1 MSLRTEAGYE
11 KDLLQMVIENARME
25 EFISSHDARDRFI
38 VDNCKTTYFAGYE
51 STAVSAA
58 WCLMLLAAYPEWQER
73 VRSEVANACR
83 GQVPVAESVRR
94 MKSITPPIL
103 YYHQIFLTLECLSYK
118 EKKQLAATSKRWS
131 IQQLDIN
138 NAFLHGYLDEEENN
152 SFEFNPQKFAD
163 GDVKTC
169 KYPQAYMPFGIGP
182 RRMTLPHDHPTP
194 GSCFHLGYDPMSK
207 MYKLLR
213 LNYHLLLRNAKRSNP
228 VGADIMTL
236 RPSNYNSTSSWRKLD
251 LIECGLGGILGAVKD
266 PPPFDGSSILGND
279 GFLWW
284 YSTNPKLQLFTFDLN
299 NEIFQMI
306 EFQEGIRGDEWRLRQ
321 SPVFTLSMGRPAIW
335 NFGQDDPFRCITLFV
350 FEENKQWKKHCVQLP
365 EQLGE
370 VAYFVINIGNL
381 PTGEILFT
389 NVCLRNQDHCWP
401 VCSYNHHTNKFE
413 YFLIENLPIPYKI
426 PHDLVRAYNQ
436 SLICCEEFF
445 VHTSFLQDSSS
456 VYLTLDDVLSGGGA
470 LS

>member
-1 MSLRTEAGYE
+1 
-11 KDLLQMVIENARME
+11 
-25 EFISSHDARDRFI
+25 
-38 VDNCKTTYFAGYE
+38 
-51 STAVSAA
+51 
-58 WCLMLLAAYPEWQER
+58 MLLLPDELVVEILAWLPGKQLGRCKCVCKLWRSIIGSPLFRAVYRSRQMTLNFFWPEKNM
-73 VRSEVANACR
+73 ANDTSSTT
-83 GQVPVAESVRR
+83 SVRLR
-94 MKSITPPIL
+94 
-103 YYHQIFLTLECLSYK
+103 YYDSNLRQLNK
-118 EKKQLAATSKRWS
+118 E
-131 IQQLDIN
+131 
-138 NAFLHGYLDEEENN
+138 
-152 SFEFNPQKFAD
+152 QKFSRHVEGVSWRCAITIPD
-163 GDVKTC
+163 GLTQSVNGLVCHYDDASELSIYNICTG
-169 KYPQAYMPFGIGP
+169 Q
-182 RRMTLPHDHPTP
+182 RMTLPHDHPTP

-266 PPPFDGSSILGND
+266 PPPFDGSAILGND

-284 YSTNPKLQLFTFDLN
+284 LSTYLKLQLFTFDLD

-335 NFGQDDPFRCITLFV
+335 SVGQDDPFRCFTLFV

-413 YFLIENLPIPYKI
+413 CFVIENLPIPYKI

-436 SLICCEEFF
+436 SLICCEKFF